1 MKSYKLIFL
10 PDINKKKSIFTNINI
25 KKLISPINISREKPL
40 EEEVIFN
47 SRKRSEVV
55 EYESE
60 EYLKLKNKESCPLL
74 IEDSNFTSYTGKLQ
88 EVGSNTSSYFTFT
101 RDGSNIYITPI
112 KKWYRFTQKF
122 NLQENVDQ
130 EEITKFVPEKHRQ
143 EDSQDSDKEEI
154 DYEDIFEDDDGEDFN
169 FEVQKEKKLSKTGKK
184 LRTLVDNL
192 EKGGN
197 IDEESISEEE
207 PIEETVE
214 EKEIHEVKILNNS
227 IIKACFTTPTL
238 SVKELIRKLKTNF
251 ELNNHEKEVLKTF
264 INEFCVFEADKSTGE
279 KHLKLKK

>member
-1 MKSYKLIFL
+1 MKSFKLIFL

-25 KKLISPINISREKPL
+25 KKLISPINITREKPL
-40 EEEVIFN
+40 EEEVVFN
-47 SRKRSEVV
+47 SRKRSEIV

-60 EYLKLKNKESCPLL
+60 EYIKLKNKESCPLL
-74 IEDSNFTSYTGKLQ
+74 IEDSNFASYTGKLQ
-88 EVGSNTSSYFTFT
+88 DVGSNTSSYFTFI
-101 RDGSNIYITPI
+101 RDGYNIYITPI

-122 NLQENVDQ
+122 NIQENVDQ

-192 EKGGN
+192 EKGEN
-197 IDEESISEEE
+197 VDEESGSEEE
-207 PIEETVE
+207 PIED
-214 EKEIHEVKILNNS
+214 KKIPEVKVLNNDR
-227 IIKACFTTPTL
+227 IKECFTTPTL
-238 SVKELIRKLKTNF
+238 SVKELIRKLKTSF
-251 ELNNHEKEVLKTF
+251 ELNNHEKGILKTF